1 MHASKLH
8 YPENELVIQNE
19 LNSVFRE
26 WSSFAIG
33 KPFPNK
39 RTSDDMVLDGFYPYY
54 SKQKCKVLFV
64 GRESLGL
71 TGDNYIDL
79 LHHIYTTKKTIG
91 DKTLNQHRFHA
102 LMFYIT
108 YGLNNDCCHWNDIPM
123 ATEIADT
130 FASERGISFAFMNL
144 SKLSNDTDDWNAD
157 WALIDGFVDV
167 FNDSPVNYFANQ
179 IDTVCPDI
187 ILTMNLESR
196 LKVLGE
202 VSVIEYGECASYYTL
217 RTANKKYLLID
228 LYHFSAIKSQQSCYY
243 EPVVKGFKK
252 FHEHNSDD

>member
-1 MHASKLH
+1 MQTSKLH
-8 YPENELVIQNE
+8 YPENESVIQNE

-26 WSSFAIG
+26 WSSAIG
-33 KPFPNK
+33 KSFPNE

-54 SKQKCKVLFV
+54 SKQKCKILFV

-79 LHHIYTTKKTIG
+79 LHHLYTSEKAIG

-108 YGLNNDCCHWNDIPM
+108 YGLNNDYCDWNDIPM

-130 FASERGISFAFMNL
+130 FATEQGISFAFMNL
-144 SKLSNDTDDWNAD
+144 SKLSNDSTDWQADWN
-157 WALIDGFVDV
+157 LIDGFVEA
-167 FNDSPVNYFANQ
+167 FNDSPINYFAKQ
-179 IDTVCPDI
+179 IDTICPDI

-196 LKVLGE
+196 LKALGE
-202 VSVIEYGECASYYTL
+202 INVIEYGECASYYTL
-217 RTANKKYLLID
+217 QTTDKEYLLID
-228 LYHFSAIKSQQSCYY
+228 LYHFSAIKPQQSCYY
-243 EPVVKGFKK
+243 DPILQGIKK
-252 FHEHNSDD
+252 FKMLNSED